1 MTIDI
6 IYTQILLAGQRLSS
20 IDYFKVTESS
30 YQHEKSTLLKEHTSK
45 DISSVYII
53 FARYSVASGVLQTS
67 GIAAYIIRNSTTP
80 ESKLNWRLLKLL
92 WNIKYVCLVK
102 KLQ

>member
-1 MTIDI
+1 M
-6 IYTQILLAGQRLSS
+6 LASQRLSS

-30 YQHEKSTLLKEHTSK
+30 DQHEKSTLLKEHASK
-45 DISSVYII
+45 DISSVYIV
-53 FARYSVASGVLQTS
+53 FARYSLASGVLETF

-92 WNIKYVCLVK
+92 WNIKYVCLLK